1 MHAIL
6 SVVLGYVIGCISPAA
21 WLSKKKHVDLK
32 KEGTGNLGATNT
44 GLVLGKKAG
53 IFVLIFDIAKSFFS
67 YKLARFLF
75 SSLAVAGILAS
86 IGTILG
92 HCFPI
97 TMGFR
102 GGKGLAAFGGMIL
115 AYRTWMFFAII
126 FTGIALMLITD
137 VGVTA
142 PMAGCILF
150 PVFVYMVGGSMEE
163 LCLVLLTSLL
173 VVFLHRENLKLA
185 FAHKDVVGTRDYIRK
200 VFGSK

>member
-6 SVVLGYVIGCISPAA
+6 SVFLGYVIGCISPAA

-75 SSLAVAGILAS
+75 SSLAVAGILAC
-86 IGTILG
+86 IGCILG
-92 HCFPI
+92 HSFPFN
-97 TMGFR
+97 MSFR
-102 GGKGLAAFGGMIL
+102 GGKGLAAFGGLIL
-115 AYRTWMFFAII
+115 ATKTWMFFAII
-126 FTGIALMLITD
+126 ATGLTLMLITD
-137 VGVTA
+137 IGVTA
-142 PMAGCILF
+142 PIAGCILF
-150 PVFVYMVGGSMEE
+150 PIFVYFDGGSGVE
-163 LCLVLLTSLL
+163 LGLVVAVSLL

-185 FAHKDVVGTRDYIRK
+185 FAHQDVVGTRDYIRK